1 MTGRGRFRRTGRRLT
16 VKERDRRRLAGLT
29 VAITGSSAGIGRE
42 TARILLDCGATV
54 VINGRDQERLE
65 RTRRDLSDDTTATRF
80 SAVRADVATEEG
92 AALIVSHA
100 IERWGRL
107 DGLINNAGVSMRGPA
122 ADLRAAALDRLIQAN
137 LRSAVLPTVAAL
149 PELTRNRG
157 RVLFVSTVAALHGFP
172 GVSLYSATKG
182 AIERFAEGLAAEVGL
197 GGVSVGTVFLGFV
210 ENDPDKTT
218 LSAEGTPFRHERRA
232 THSQKEAASHIV
244 RCLARRTR
252 RHITIPAGRLLD
264 VAHRLSPTAV
274 TRVLTGSKGSI
285 HAVDARD
292 GAQNRG

>member
-1 MTGRGRFRRTGRRLT
+1 MTGRRTGKGVT
-16 VKERDRRRLAGLT
+16 VTQRDRRRLAGLT

-42 TARILLDCGATV
+42 TARMLLDCGAAV
-54 VINGRDQERLE
+54 VINGRDSRRLE
-65 RTRRDLSDDTTATRF
+65 GTRNNLSDGLSSPPL
-80 SAVRADVATEEG
+80 SAIAADAATEEG

-107 DGLINNAGVSMRGPA
+107 DALVNNAGVSMRGRA
-122 ADLRAAALDRLIQAN
+122 SDLRAAALDRLIHAN

-157 RVLFVSTVAALHGFP
+157 RILFVSTVAALHGFP

-182 AIERFAEGLAAEVGL
+182 AVERFAEGLAAEVGL
-197 GGVSVGTVFLGFV
+197 AGVSVGTVFLGFV

-218 LSAEGTPFRHERRA
+218 LSAEGTPFRHERKA
-232 THSQKEAASHIV
+232 THSQEEAASHIV
-244 RCLARRTR
+244 RALARRTR

-264 VAHRLSPTAV
+264 LAHRLAPATV
-274 TRVLTGSKGSI
+274 TRVLTGSKGGI
-285 HAVDARD
+285 HAVDAPDEAR
-292 GAQNRG
+292 NRG